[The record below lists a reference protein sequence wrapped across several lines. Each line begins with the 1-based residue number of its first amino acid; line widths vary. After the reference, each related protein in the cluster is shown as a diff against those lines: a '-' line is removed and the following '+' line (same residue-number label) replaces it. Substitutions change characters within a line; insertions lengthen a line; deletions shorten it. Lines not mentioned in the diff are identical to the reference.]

1 MKEIINSPLL
11 LALVS
16 IGLVYIVLFS
26 LAYLKKA
33 YSRCLEL
40 GISKE
45 KLKRLLNQVLYFQL
59 YQV

>member
-26 LAYLKKA
+26 LAYLVDVWSWESVKK
-33 YSRCLEL
+33 
-40 GISKE
+40 
-45 KLKRLLNQVLYFQL
+45 N
-59 YQV
+59 